1 MRVLRMLAPL
11 ASVALLTAAGAAY
24 AQSAPDGAALY
35 KRCAACHLASGAGVP
50 GSFPPLDGH
59 VAALAEAPGGRD
71 YLVMV
76 ISAGLTGEMK
86 VGASTYRG
94 FMPAQVGL
102 KDDAAA
108 ALLNHVLTGII
119 KPASKAKP
127 FTAEEVAAI
136 RATHKGKRAA
146 DVMKMRPALP
156 AKAAT
161 K

>member
-1 MRVLRMLAPL
+1 MRLLRLLTPL
-11 ASVALLTAAGAAY
+11 ALTLAATAAH
-24 AQSAPDGAALY
+24 AQAAPDGAVLF
-35 KRCAACHLASGAGVP
+35 KRCAACHLATGAGVP

-76 ISAGLTGEMK
+76 ISAGLTGELK
-86 VGASTYRG
+86 VGSGTYRG
-94 FMPAQVGL
+94 FMPPQVGI

-108 ALLNHVLTGII
+108 ALLNHVLTNIV

-127 FTAEEVAAI
+127 FTADEVAAI
-136 RATHKGKRAA
+136 RKTYTGKRAA
-146 DVMKMRPALP
+146 DVMKMRPDLT